1 MIRAFDRSA
10 QTGTTEVASKV
21 ASRINPAKA
30 PISNHPAFPAI
41 VAAWFGS
48 LLGIGSLIV
57 PAALFEQ
64 AAAASSL
71 TAIMPAAE
79 APLGSTARLLIAV
92 TLAVIGGFAG
102 LLLARRIDAANQSE
116 PAPRSESQTYEI
128 KVPISA
134 LEELGA
140 ASLDQPVEGRR
151 RSLFAAGEPDDD
163 IIMDVAALDYG
174 HDPENAERKDDEA
187 EEVAAYLDK
196 AQQAPDFEF
205 PGVSRAEDEVA
216 ADTLDEA
223 VAAMSEEP
231 ASSAA
236 AQAPMTAE
244 QLIRRPLD
252 ELGIVQL
259 VERFALSLQQ
269 RPASAFH
276 QTPHDLPET
285 APSEFAENY
294 AEEGDFTP
302 LPANYPAEL
311 PAALRPIDLELDADE
326 DEYDE
331 WDSDECTADNEDS
344 EDDEF
349 SSLLALRKSHA
360 EPRKSVT
367 LPADDEC
374 DLEDSVAVFPG
385 HESMAP
391 RRRFDAPFSVT
402 PAGAEPAGPAGADET
417 ERTLRGALEQLRKMS
432 GTG

>member
-1 MIRAFDRSA
+1 M
-10 QTGTTEVASKV
+10 ASKV

-30 PISNHPAFPAI
+30 PISTHPAFPAI

-92 TLAVIGGFAG
+92 TLAVVGGFAG

-116 PAPRSESQTYEI
+116 PATSSESQTYEI

-151 RSLFAAGEPDDD
+151 RAVFAAGEPDDD
-163 IIMDVAALDYG
+163 NIMDVAALEYG
-174 HDPENAERKDDEA
+174 HDLASAEWADEEA
-187 EEVAAYLDK
+187 EEVSANLEMTL
-196 AQQAPDFEF
+196 QGFDFEV
-205 PGVSRAEDEVA
+205 PGVSRSEDVFV
-216 ADTLDEA
+216 ADTPDEA
-223 VAAMSEEP
+223 AVAMSEEP

-276 QTPHDLPET
+276 RAPHDLPKT

-294 AEEGDFTP
+294 AEEDDFTP

-311 PAALRPIDLELDADE
+311 PAALRPIDLELNADE

-331 WDSDECTADNEDS
+331 WDWDECTADNEENEDS
-344 EDDEF
+344 EDEEF